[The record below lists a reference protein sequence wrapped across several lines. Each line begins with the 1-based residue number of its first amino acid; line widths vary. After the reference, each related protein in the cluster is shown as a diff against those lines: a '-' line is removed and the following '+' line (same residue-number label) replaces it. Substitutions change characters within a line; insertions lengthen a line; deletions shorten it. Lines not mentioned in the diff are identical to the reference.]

1 MITDL
6 RGTRFLFSSS
16 KVGKIKLVKLVETL
30 LFVALFKDLADFI
43 YYFAALSKALAD
55 LTS

>member
-6 RGTRFLFSSS
+6 QGTRFLFSSS
-16 KVGKIKLVKLVETL
+16 KVGKIKLVKLVETV

-43 YYFAALSKALAD
+43 YYFAALSPKLW
-55 LTS
+55 LI

>member
-1 MITDL
+1 MQ
-6 RGTRFLFSSS
+6 GTRFLFSSS
-16 KVGKIKLVKLVETL
+16 KVGKIKLVELVETL
-30 LFVALFKDLADFI
+30 LFEALLKDLADFI